1 MNALV
6 IDKLQLAPQT
16 IDLDTVRQ
24 YSHLHELEDELSYEK
39 ARPTILIGQDNWH
52 LIVSR
57 EVVQKNRDQPAA
69 SYTKLGWVLHGREN
83 GIARPVHVINY
94 IAREPSAEDEIDSQ
108 LTRKRYAE
116 PAPEAPASPRTWYLP
131 HFAVVHP
138 QKGKIRLVFDAAART
153 AGRSL
158 NDALLPEPDLL
169 QSLFGV
175 LLRFREGRVAVVA
188 DIREMFLQVKIRE
201 EDRDSLRFL
210 WRKMRTKSPRIK
222 GWASN
227 EPDALV
233 ATESLRREQKA
244 LSIGDHTERT
254 LGLIWKTKNDTLSFS
269 LNLRNCP
276 REVIQGYRPPT
287 KREVTSAVMSV
298 FDPIGFA
305 APITVL
311 GKMLIQNI
319 WRDRNDWDHELSKER
334 DKEWREWLSHLKK
347 LDKLE
352 IPRCVTPYHTEGELH
367 VFTDASEKA
376 YSAAVYWLE
385 KNQKPPHV
393 ALVAAKAR

>member
-1 MNALV
+1 MG
-6 IDKLQLAPQT
+6 I
-16 IDLDTVRQ
+16 
-24 YSHLHELEDELSYEK
+24 
-39 ARPTILIGQDNWH
+39 AR
-52 LIVSR
+52 
-57 EVVQKNRDQPAA
+57 
-69 SYTKLGWVLHGREN
+69 REN

-94 IAREPSAEDEIDSQ
+94 IAREPSAEDEIGKLIKENFSIECLGIEAKKPSNDLEQ
-108 LTRKRYAE
+108 RALKIANLLEKRYAE

-158 NDALLPEPDLL
+158 NDALLPGPDLL

-210 WRKMRTKSPRIK
+210 WRENENEEPKEFRMNSLIFGASSSPCSAIYVKNKNAQEFADKYPDAALAIEKHFYMDDYLQAFPDIETATRTIFEINEIHKAAAFQLR

-233 ATESLRREQKA
+233 ATESLKREQKA
-244 LSIGDHTERT
+244 LSIGDHTER
-254 LGLIWKTKNDTLSFS
+254 
-269 LNLRNCP
+269 
-276 REVIQGYRPPT
+276 
-287 KREVTSAVMSV
+287 
-298 FDPIGFA
+298 FA

-385 KNQKPPHV
+385 KNQNRRTSH
-393 ALVAAKAR
+393 